1 MVLKRSSRRD
11 VTFLSCRYLSVL
23 DGSLQKLKQY
33 KNCELGVTHFFG
45 EIWTP
50 TSYKY
55 TKCRVQNTK
64 YLFFLFSL
72 SFGGK
77 KQYFDVDV
85 IGMS

>member
-1 MVLKRSSRRD
+1 M
-11 VTFLSCRYLSVL
+11 TFLSCRYLSVL

-50 TSYKY
+50 TNIN
-55 TKCRVQNTK
+55 TKCKTQNI
-64 YLFFLFSL
+64 FSLFSL